1 MRKYIFKHLCRHR
14 KHHYAGII
22 LSISLVRI
30 RLAKTIYHNCHSDSM
45 RGAPRTDCAV
55 DAAMSVI
62 EGRWKTV
69 IICKL
74 ARNGAPMRFNQ
85 LINEIDGISPRIFT
99 LQLKELENDGI
110 IIRNVRSTSPKYVEY
125 YLSEKGE
132 TLIPILAQ
140 LAEWGLKHMF
150 PNMVSFEDSIVT
162 EPDKADV

>member
-1 MRKYIFKHLCRHR
+1 MK
-14 KHHYAGII
+14 
-22 LSISLVRI
+22 
-30 RLAKTIYHNCHSDSM
+30 
-45 RGAPRTDCAV
+45 GAPRTDCAV

-110 IIRNVRSTSPKYVEY
+110 IIRNVRSTSPKCVEY
-125 YLSEKGE
+125 SLSEEGQS
-132 TLIPILAQ
+132 LIPILIQ
-140 LAEWGLKHMF
+140 LADWGLKHMF
-150 PNMVSFEDSIVT
+150 SNMVTFDEGIIT
-162 EPDKADV
+162 GPDKADV